1 MLGFGGD
8 AGAAAANAVFQ
19 HGVASGDPLADRVV
33 LWTRASPI
41 GTRSATVVDYV
52 VATDPALSVVVAK
65 GSTKTNVLRDFTVK
79 VDVAGLQP
87 NTTYYYRFT
96 ADGAQ
101 SPTGRTKTLPVGAAR
116 QLRMAVVSCSNF
128 ACGYF
133 NVYQRIAERA
143 DLDMV
148 VHLGDYICEY
158 ATGQYGTARPCEPAN
173 EIVTLA
179 DYRARHAQYKRDESS
194 QAMHRQH
201 PLIAIWDDH
210 ETANN
215 SWVDGAEN
223 HTPETEGAWAARV
236 AAALQAYYEW
246 MPVRVV
252 DPAMPR
258 RNQRRYAFGNLVDL
272 IMLEE
277 RLGGRSEQLGTNIG
291 NASGYFTQTGAYAD
305 PTRQLLGA
313 NEQAWLS
320 AKLRSS
326 TAKWE
331 FLGQGVM
338 FAQLEVVAAPNAAG
352 GDVFLNSDQWD
363 GYQPARDRVYSVI
376 KGGVGCRPDA
386 RPEQPEHLDRRRRP
400 GDRRGFAGGRV
411 RRHVGLV
418 TRRERPER
426 RSRQQPQAGQ
436 PALQVHQ
443 PQPARLHA
451 DRRRPE
457 PLRLRVVAHR
467 HRGEPWQHRDLRG
480 RLRGARR
487 QQSARGLGAN
497 AVAPEPTA
505 ARAVSPRRCRHT
517 KGTLM
522 TRQLL
527 ARTITAVGIVCA
539 ALGAHAADF
548 SVSGNL
554 VYNTDV
560 ARFTFRLD
568 TVAVDVGIWTCSW
581 LAGVNFDPTAAVWA
595 KVGGSYSLLAAV
607 DDDDTIGAGQGA
619 FDAGLHFA
627 SLAAG
632 DYLVT
637 IAAAPN
643 YANGPLL
650 QAGFA
655 FDGGTPITLAAWMQP
670 SANPN
675 FPDQKGGFWNVNLTN
690 VSSVTTVPE
699 PSTWA
704 LLGAGL
710 ALCSVAARR
719 RRTGASS
726 ATA

>member
-101 SPTGRTKTLPVGAAR
+101 SPTGRTKTLPVGTAR

-128 ACGYF
+128 AYGYF

-194 QAMHRQH
+194 QAMHRQY

-223 HTPETEGAWAARV
+223 HMPETEGAWAARV
-236 AAALQAYYEW
+236 AAALQAYHEW

-313 NEQAWLS
+313 DEAAWLS

-326 TAKWE
+326 TAKWK

-338 FAQLEVVAAPNAAG
+338 FAQLKVVAAPNAAG

-376 KGGVGCRPDA
+376 KGGVGQPPVGNVVVLTGDIHSSWAADLTPDPNNPNTSTGGDDPVTGEGSLA
-386 RPEQPEHLDRRRRP
+386 VEFVGTSVSSP
-400 GDRRGFAGGRV
+400 GVNDPSG
-411 RRHVGLV
+411 
-418 TRRERPER
+418 
-426 RSRQQPQAGQ
+426 
-436 PALQVHQ
+436 
-443 PQPARLHA
+443 
-451 DRRRPE
+451 
-457 PLRLRVVAHR
+457 
-467 HRGEPWQHRDLRG
+467 
-480 RLRGARR
+480 
-487 QQSARGLGAN
+487 
-497 AVAPEPTA
+497 AVANSLKPANPHFKYINLNQRGYMLIDA
-505 ARAVSPRRCRHT
+505 DPSRC
-517 KGTLM
+517 
-522 TRQLL
+522 
-527 ARTITAVGIVCA
+527 VCEWW
-539 ALGAHAADF
+539 HI
-548 SVSGNL
+548 
-554 VYNTDV
+554 
-560 ARFTFRLD
+560 D
-568 TVAVDVGIWTCSW
+568 TVASLGNIETFAVAYEVRDGSNR
-581 LAGVNFDPTAAVWA
+581 LAPSVQTPSRLNPP
-595 KVGGSYSLLAAV
+595 LLA
-607 DDDDTIGAGQGA
+607 
-619 FDAGLHFA
+619 
-627 SLAAG
+627 
-632 DYLVT
+632 
-637 IAAAPN
+637 P
-643 YANGPLL
+643 
-650 QAGFA
+650 
-655 FDGGTPITLAAWMQP
+655 
-670 SANPN
+670 
-675 FPDQKGGFWNVNLTN
+675 
-690 VSSVTTVPE
+690 
-699 PSTWA
+699 
-704 LLGAGL
+704 
-710 ALCSVAARR
+710 
-719 RRTGASS
+719 
-726 ATA
+726 